1 MDSGEFYDGT
11 PWCSTKTDPITMEHL
26 PNEGLWGDCPQD
38 DSCTTAEQGM
48 KAELDWEENHIS
60 KCIQSTFN
68 FEVKLT
74 FKSYSLYVSFPIPYF
89 DKKFPPSTVKKVLK
103 F

>member
-1 MDSGEFYDGT
+1 MAYFPNMYTMDSGEFYDGT

-48 KAELDWEENHIS
+48 KAEWEWAENHIS
-60 KCIQSTFN
+60 KYNQHLISM
-68 FEVKLT
+68 
-74 FKSYSLYVSFPIPYF
+74 
-89 DKKFPPSTVKKVLK
+89 
-103 F
+103 